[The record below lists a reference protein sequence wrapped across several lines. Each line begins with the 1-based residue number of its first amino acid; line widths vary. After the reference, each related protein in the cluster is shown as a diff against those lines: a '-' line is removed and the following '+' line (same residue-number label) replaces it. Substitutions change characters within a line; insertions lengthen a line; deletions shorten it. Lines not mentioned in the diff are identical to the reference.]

1 MRRYCSEGV
10 EVDPPCESLRR
21 VDLLLASWLG
31 PSWGSG
37 SIRAHRHLLIAAKR
51 VEPFGVKLETGV
63 YPMRLTF
70 IGMSG
75 VVVDEDAYAD
85 GRRKGKRG

>member
-1 MRRYCSEGV
+1 
-10 EVDPPCESLRR
+10 VDSPCESLRR
-21 VDLLLASWLG
+21 VDPLLVSWLG

-37 SIRAHRHLLIAAKR
+37 STRAHRHLLIAAMR
-51 VEPFGVKLETGV
+51 VEPFGVKLETDV
-63 YPMRLTF
+63 YNKRLTF